1 MNERRLLGTTTD
13 TGLDDHM
20 QTLIPLSGRELWT
33 TTHGAGTDEDTTIAI
48 DRGSDV
54 ARCSVR
60 TMVRPGTRV
69 GPRGHVHGMV
79 TDPVTIAS
87 LAAGCLLLG
96 TLPTDSRKRDGV
108 AVIEEVEARSLAL
121 AQDRDGWTVSILP
134 VDGIDYA
141 LFSRTIPEGT
151 IAHADLGWA
160 VIAMWSTGSVYDGP
174 LQRADVNPDDHLP
187 DR

>member
-1 MNERRLLGTTTD
+1 
-13 TGLDDHM
+13 
-20 QTLIPLSGRELWT
+20 
-33 TTHGAGTDEDTTIAI
+33 
-48 DRGSDV
+48 
-54 ARCSVR
+54 
-60 TMVRPGTRV
+60 
-69 GPRGHVHGMV
+69 
-79 TDPVTIAS
+79 
-87 LAAGCLLLG
+87 
-96 TLPTDSRKRDGV
+96 DSRKRDGV

-121 AQDRDGWTVSILP
+121 AQDRDGWTVSILS

-174 LQRADVNPDDHLP
+174 LQRADINPDDHLP